1 MIPLNLLRVKI
12 SNRGR
17 SIIPIFC
24 GSHNDLLLAT
34 KMIEEFEG
42 SCRKKDKKRLVLD
55 RLALIEN
62 EHGDFKLVRGL
73 STLLE
78 RRSTFVRAN
87 EQELPQDSGH
97 AGVSAEPH
105 VIRRRLFEESS
116 RQNFALTASKRDEI
130 IRTVASNLRV
140 SERQIANR
148 MWSDLDENLVLERFE
163 TMTPARLVAWYNLSV
178 MQMLMFYC
186 TTLETT
192 VYDGTDWKRV
202 LRGIKKLGLMYNL
215 RKQRS
220 GDGIIRRGNDDV
232 NHDNDTIICS
242 IEGPLSIV
250 KMTDVYGAAIA
261 KLLPA
266 ITSSG
271 SWALKAWIMRKSLS
285 TGRKLYEFQMSKKDA
300 PPLLP
305 LFSYSGTDETLE
317 SPSLATSRTLFDSSV
332 EEKFAKKF
340 QQTGSPWTL
349 IREPQPIILDSG
361 EAFIPD
367 FMFERYGHK
376 VYLEIVGFWTS
387 EYIEKKTRKLKQVF
401 SLNPEGPTE
410 GKLDFFIAANQ
421 DYFTSSRLKHIQKD
435 LISKLTLSVQRD
447 HFIVYN
453 NNGVPIWPILSH
465 LKRIDQI
472 MIRGFAETV
481 PDQLLEE
488 LDGVIFGNRSNS
500 RQGGGR
506 EIFSI
511 SELAEKYNIPFESLL
526 MIIRHRYGVTSS
538 NLEYYAIIGTS
549 LIFKSKLV
557 ELEKSLKS
565 RSGFMEAVWLFRDH
579 KIPDSCH
586 VELLSELGYEIIW
599 RGIDSNNALIR
610 RSNNQVIENGS
621 FRT

>member
-1 MIPLNLLRVKI
+1 M
-12 SNRGR
+12 
-17 SIIPIFC
+17 PIFC

-34 KMIEEFEG
+34 SMIEEFEE

-87 EQELPQDSGH
+87 EKEPLKDIGY

-116 RQNFALTASKRDEI
+116 RQNFALTTSKREEI
-130 IRTVASNLRV
+130 IRAVASNLRV
-140 SERQIANR
+140 TQRQIANQ
-148 MWSDLDENLVLERFE
+148 MWSDLDENLVLEKFE
-163 TMTPARLVAWYNLSV
+163 TMTPTSLVAWYNLAV

-192 VYDGTDWKRV
+192 VYGGTDWKRV

-220 GDGIIRRGNDDV
+220 SDEITHRGNDDL
-232 NHDNDTIICS
+232 NYDNDTIFCS
-242 IEGPLSIV
+242 IEGPLSIL

-261 KLLPA
+261 RLLPA

-285 TGRKLYEFQMSKKDA
+285 TGPKLYEFQMSKEDA
-300 PPLLP
+300 PPLLSMS
-305 LFSYSGTDETLE
+305 SYSRSDKTPD
-317 SPSLATSRTLFDSSV
+317 SASLATSKTLFDSSV

-340 QQTGSPWTL
+340 KQTGSPWTL

-367 FMFERYGHK
+367 FMFERYGHR

-387 EYIEKKTRKLKQVF
+387 EYIEKKTRKLKQVL
-401 SLNPEGPTE
+401 SLNLEGPTE
-410 GKLDFFIAANQ
+410 GKLDIFIAANQ
-421 DYFTSSRLKHIQKD
+421 DYFTSPRLKDSQKD
-435 LISKLTLSVQRD
+435 LISKLTRSVQRD

-453 NNGVPIWPILSH
+453 KNGVPIWPILSY

-472 MIRGFAETV
+472 KTRSFAETV
-481 PDQLLEE
+481 PDQLIEG
-488 LDGVIFGNRSNS
+488 LDRLIFGNHGNP
-500 RQGGGR
+500 RQDGG

-526 MIIRHRYGVTSS
+526 MVIRRRYGDTSS
-538 NLEYYAIIGTS
+538 NPEYYAIVGTS

-565 RSGFMEAVWLFRDH
+565 KSRFIEAVLLFRDH

-610 RSNNQVIENGS
+610 RSNNQVIEKGS

>member
-1 MIPLNLLRVKI
+1 M
-12 SNRGR
+12 
-17 SIIPIFC
+17 PIFC

-34 KMIEEFEG
+34 SMIEEFDE

-62 EHGDFKLVRGL
+62 DHGDFKLVRGL

-87 EQELPQDSGH
+87 EKEPLKDIGY

-116 RQNFALTASKRDEI
+116 RQNFALTTSKREEI
-130 IRTVASNLRV
+130 IRAVASNLRV
-140 SERQIANR
+140 TERQIANQ
-148 MWSDLDENLVLERFE
+148 MWSDLDENLVLEKFE
-163 TMTPARLVAWYNLSV
+163 TMTPTSLVAWYNLAV

-192 VYDGTDWKRV
+192 VYGGTDWKRV
-202 LRGIKKLGLMYNL
+202 LRGVKKLGLMYNL

-220 GDGIIRRGNDDV
+220 SDEITRRGNDDL
-232 NHDNDTIICS
+232 NYDNDTIFCS
-242 IEGPLSIV
+242 IEGPLSIL

-285 TGRKLYEFQMSKKDA
+285 TGPKLYEFQMSKEDA
-300 PPLLP
+300 PPLLSMS
-305 LFSYSGTDETLE
+305 SYSRSDKAPD
-317 SPSLATSRTLFDSSV
+317 SASLATSKTLFDSSV

-340 QQTGSPWTL
+340 KQTGSPWTL

-367 FMFERYGHK
+367 FMFERYGHR

-387 EYIEKKTRKLKQVF
+387 EYIEKKTRKLKQVL
-401 SLNPEGPTE
+401 SLNLEGPTE
-410 GKLDFFIAANQ
+410 GKPDIFIAANQ
-421 DYFTSSRLKHIQKD
+421 DYFTSPRRKDSQKD
-435 LISKLTLSVQRD
+435 MISKLTLSVQRD

-453 NNGVPIWPILSH
+453 KNGVPIWPILSY

-472 MIRGFAETV
+472 KTRSFAETV
-481 PDQLLEE
+481 PDQLLEG
-488 LDGVIFGNRSNS
+488 LDHLIFGNHGNP
-500 RQGGGR
+500 RQDGG

-526 MIIRHRYGVTSS
+526 MVIRRRYGDTSS
-538 NLEYYAIIGTS
+538 NPEYYAIVGTS

-565 RSGFMEAVWLFRDH
+565 KSRFIEAVLLFRDH

-610 RSNNQVIENGS
+610 RSNNQVIEKGS